1 MQGFRDS
8 HAASGHKEDD
18 HVQSKLFEEGGF
30 GSLHSFADGPKEL
43 IDLLGREDERN
54 DNLFFERRDIEE
66 GILLKDPSSNQETE
80 EAPSDAEHMIYRGG
94 LQIEIGPHVKEK
106 GRVEGTQIGP
116 TLMQIAIKAAEVI
129 CAGL

>member
-66 GILLKDPSSNQETE
+66 GILPKDPSSYQETKE
-80 EAPSDAEHMIYRGG
+80 TPGDREHMVYRAG
-94 LQIEIGPHVKEK
+94 LQGELSSHVKEK
-106 GRVEGTQIGP
+106 GRGKGAQIGS
-116 TLMQIAIKAAEVI
+116 TLMHIPIKDAEVVI
-129 CAGL
+129 AGA